1 MGTRGPIEKSRIFR
15 IREGA
20 SEPIKPAPGASET
33 AFGPLKRPP
42 KAPKWLASEGKALW
56 KRLAPKLVTARLLTA
71 ESLPS
76 LEGLCACYGVARQAD
91 AVLQHDGL
99 VMAVGE
105 NGYQQQ
111 RPEMSIAHKHGSL
124 FRQYADSFGL
134 TPSGAR
140 RLGLETPMD
149 DEDDPF
155 ADLISTV

>member
-1 MGTRGPIEKSRIFR
+1 MGTRGPIEKSRVVR

-20 SEPIKPAPGASET
+20 PEPIRPASGASET

-42 KAPKWLASEGKALW
+42 KAPKWLASKGKALW
-56 KRLAPKLVTARLLTA
+56 KRLAPKLVTARLVTP

-91 AVLQHDGL
+91 AVLQRDGL

-111 RPEMSIAHKHGSL
+111 RPEVGIAHKHWSL
-124 FRQYADSFGL
+124 FRQYTDSFGL
-134 TPSGAR
+134 TPSGSR
-140 RLGLETPMD
+140 RLGLETSMD
-149 DEDDPF
+149 NEDDKF
-155 ADLISTV
+155 KDLISTV